1 MNDSN
6 PPATPM
12 DKPFLA
18 NSNHLTS
25 SPAGDELL
33 VQLLDV
39 CRNGTDD
46 LGLPETAPLAAALA
60 TGPEWRVR
68 WEAAQTENTHFRR
81 QLEDVPLPAG
91 LEARLR
97 SKLGLATA
105 EAVEAGAVT
114 EEAGSV
120 TEAAG
125 SVTEAAGSVTE
136 AAGAVIVAAGA
147 VTVVAGAV
155 TQAAQVADAA
165 VLADR
170 VAPSRSRSRSTSRRW
185 FLVAG
190 LASVSVAVAF
200 ALLRWQSEN
209 RTTLPDSSEALANL
223 GRQWADSVAASADW
237 RSETNDLPEDRE
249 ARTTVVG
256 ERTRWRTLR
265 TTCDRQTHVVEVRR
279 GLVGAWLF
287 SFRGSLPYLK
297 SYLTPVRLSGSG
309 ESDVWAWSDGSLVFV
324 LVAQTPE
331 SRLDSW
337 IRRPKFAVSPTP
349 PAHVLPSQSPK
360 SLQAERP
367 LLSTRHDHESRGRGL
382 ACVGFHGLFWAS
394 WRQASS

>member
-18 NSNHLTS
+18 NSNHPTS
-25 SPAGDELL
+25 SLAGDEIL

-60 TGPEWRVR
+60 TGPEWWAR
-68 WEAAQTENTHFRR
+68 WEAAQAENTHFRR
-81 QLEDVPLPAG
+81 QLEDMPLPAG

-105 EAVEAGAVT
+105 EAVTAEAVTAGAATVAT
-114 EEAGSV
+114 G
-120 TEAAG
+120 AA
-125 SVTEAAGSVTE
+125 
-136 AAGAVIVAAGA
+136 
-147 VTVVAGAV
+147 TV
-155 TQAAQVADAA
+155 AAQVADAA

-185 FLVAG
+185 FMVAG

-200 ALLRWQSEN
+200 AFLRWQSEN

-223 GRQWADSVAASADW
+223 GRQWADSVAASAEW
-237 RSETNDLPEDRE
+237 RSEANDLPEDRM

-265 TTCDRQTHVVEVRR
+265 TPCDRQTHVVEVRR

-367 LLSTRHDHESRGRGL
+367 LMSTRHDHESRGRGL
-382 ACVGFHGLFWAS
+382 ACVGFHGLYWAS
-394 WRQASS
+394 WRQAPS

>member
-18 NSNHLTS
+18 NSNHPTS
-25 SPAGDELL
+25 SLAGDELL

-60 TGPEWRVR
+60 TGPEWWAR
-68 WEAAQTENTHFRR
+68 WEAAQAENTHFRR
-81 QLEDVPLPAG
+81 QLEDMPLPAG

-105 EAVEAGAVT
+105 EAVAAGAATVAT
-114 EEAGSV
+114 GVATVATGAATV
-120 TEAAG
+120 AAG
-125 SVTEAAGSVTE
+125 AVTE
-136 AAGAVIVAAGA
+136 AAGAVTEVAR
-147 VTVVAGAV
+147 
-155 TQAAQVADAA
+155 VADSA

-185 FLVAG
+185 FMVAG

-200 ALLRWQSEN
+200 AVLRWQSEN

-287 SFRGSLPYLK
+287 SFRGSLPFLK
-297 SYLTPVRLSGSG
+297 NYVPPARLSGSG
-309 ESDVWAWSDGSLVFV
+309 EADVWAWSDGSLVFV

-367 LLSTRHDHESRGRGL
+367 LMSTRHDHESRGRGL

>member
-12 DKPFLA
+12 DKPFVA

-39 CRNGTDD
+39 CRNGADD
-46 LGLPETAPLAAALA
+46 LGLPETTPLAAALA
-60 TGPEWRVR
+60 TNPEWRVR
-68 WEAAQTENTHFRR
+68 WEAAQAENTLFRR

-105 EAVEAGAVT
+105 EALEAGAVT
-114 EEAGSV
+114 EV
-120 TEAAG
+120 
-125 SVTEAAGSVTE
+125 
-136 AAGAVIVAAGA
+136 AGATIVAAGA
-147 VTVVAGAV
+147 VTEVAGAV
-155 TQAAQVADAA
+155 TEAAQVADAA

-170 VAPSRSRSRSTSRRW
+170 VAPSRSRSRSMSRRW
-185 FLVAG
+185 FMVAG

-200 ALLRWQSEN
+200 AFLRWQSEN

-223 GRQWADSVAASADW
+223 GRQWADSVAASAEW
-237 RSETNDLPEDRE
+237 RSETNDLPEDRM

-265 TTCDRQTHVVEVRR
+265 TPCDRQTHVVEVRR

-297 SYLTPVRLSGSG
+297 SYLTPVHLSGSG